1 MPLEKTYLPAIN
13 FVYDRLK
20 WMNDNTRKAI
30 LIICIVAETLSTYI
44 YQCDEYFGFLFS
56 ASVNTVIGIICLTG
70 IIIAGIDSRINEIR
84 SRKWLIYILMLC
96 GIVVFI
102 SGLHHYISYSYMLMG
117 LFMCFM
123 MPAVIIVWGDNNH
136 MQQLFTMT
144 AYIISVFF
152 IIFAVVNFI
161 VAPVNNPEFSL
172 AGRYFGMASDPNGL
186 AKIAVTAAICS
197 IYLILL
203 QRGMRKIPFI
213 VIFLA
218 AAYLTVLTASR
229 TNIIALILVCAA
241 AVIFLIKRCVINRK
255 YSAKKIIIC
264 VCAVI
269 VIIGIVGIGHN
280 LLAKD
285 GDDNI
290 STIEMRLSQGI
301 MEDGSIDI
309 NTLSSGRITIWKYC
323 LSKTSIMGN
332 DVSEG
337 LREES
342 LGMYH
347 DHVHN
352 TVIELLYRSG
362 LVAGISFPIIEM
374 YAVIWALV
382 QIFARR
388 KNSLNEIMA
397 AMLVIAFGVAS
408 VFDIV
413 VLPFAKMTVF
423 LFYISLPVVFAKKE
437 KDNIV

>member
-1 MPLEKTYLPAIN
+1 MLLEKTYLPVIN

-20 WMNDNTRKAI
+20 WMNENTRKAI
-30 LIICIVAETLSTYI
+30 LLICIVVETLSTYV

-56 ASVNTVIGIICLTG
+56 ASINTIIGIICLTG
-70 IIIAGIDSRINEIR
+70 IIIAGIDSRINEIK

-96 GIVVFI
+96 GIAVFV

-117 LFMCFM
+117 LSMCFM
-123 MPAVIIVWGDNNH
+123 MPAVFIVWGDNAH
-136 MQQLFTMT
+136 MQQLFSMI
-144 AYIISVFF
+144 AYVISVVF
-152 IIFAVVNFI
+152 IIFVVMNFI
-161 VAPVNNPEFSL
+161 AAPVNNPEFSI

-186 AKIAVTAAICS
+186 AKITVTAAICS
-197 IYLILL
+197 IYLIILH
-203 QRGMRKIPFI
+203 RGIRKIPFI
-213 VIFLA
+213 IIFLT
-218 AAYLTVLTASR
+218 AAYLTMLTASR
-229 TNIIALILVCAA
+229 TNIIALILVCAV
-241 AVIFLIKRCVINRK
+241 AVIFLIKCYVINRK
-255 YSAKKIIIC
+255 YSVKKIIMC

-269 VIIGIVGIGHN
+269 AIVGVVGIGHN
-280 LLAKD
+280 LLMKD

-323 LSKTSIMGN
+323 LSKTSFMGN

-352 TVIELLYRSG
+352 TVIEFLYRSG
-362 LVAGISFPIIEM
+362 IVAGISFLIIEL
-374 YAVIWALV
+374 YAVIWVFV

-408 VFDIV
+408 VFDVV

-423 LFYISLPVVFAKKE
+423 LFYISLTVVFAKKK

>member
-1 MPLEKTYLPAIN
+1 MLLEKTYLSVIN
-13 FVYDRLK
+13 FVYDRFK
-20 WMNDNTRKAI
+20 WITDKTRKAI
-30 LIICIVAETLSTYI
+30 LLICIVVEILSTYI

-56 ASVNTVIGIICLTG
+56 ASINTIIGIICLTG
-70 IIIAGIDSRINEIR
+70 IIIAGIDSRINEIK

-117 LFMCFM
+117 LSMCCM
-123 MPAVIIVWGDNNH
+123 IPAFLIVWGDSDH
-136 MQQLFTMT
+136 MQQLFTML
-144 AYIISVFF
+144 AYAISVFF
-152 IIFAVVNFI
+152 IIFVVMNFI
-161 VAPVNNPEFSL
+161 ATPVNNTEFSI

-197 IYLILL
+197 IYLIVL
-203 QRGMRKIPFI
+203 QRGIKKIPFI
-213 VIFLA
+213 AIFLM
-218 AAYLTVLTASR
+218 AAYLTMLTASR

-241 AVIFLIKRCVINRK
+241 TVIFLIKHYVINRK

-269 VIIGIVGIGHN
+269 VIIGIVGIGHSI
-280 LLAKD
+280 LMED

-309 NTLSSGRITIWKYC
+309 NKLSSGRITIWKYC

-352 TVIELLYRSG
+352 TAIEFLYRSG
-362 LVAGISFPIIEM
+362 IVAGISFLIIEM
-374 YAVIWALV
+374 YAVIWVFV

-388 KNSLNEIMA
+388 KNNLNEIMA
-397 AMLVIAFGVAS
+397 AMFVIAFGVAS
-408 VFDIV
+408 VFDVV